1 MVRTRTSR
9 ATTSISK
16 RSRGSCPSR
25 GTATK
30 DGGWLSVATVEPKFW
45 QRMCE
50 LIGAPELS
58 DRQFAEVAERPAIA
72 ETLAARF
79 LERTLAEWEE
89 LFFAEKLPIAGVR
102 RVPEVVRDPQ
112 VKARGL
118 LPTVDVPGVGK
129 L

>member
-1 MVRTRTSR
+1 
-9 ATTSISK
+9 
-16 RSRGSCPSR
+16 
-25 GTATK
+25 
-30 DGGWLSVATVEPKFW
+30 
-45 QRMCE
+45 MCE

-102 RVPEVVRDPQ
+102 RVPGVGRDPQ

-118 LPTVDVPGVGK
+118 LPTGDVAGVGELQVISHPAK
-129 L
+129 HNATGTPNPPRGPQKSQNTETLL

>member
-1 MVRTRTSR
+1 
-9 ATTSISK
+9 
-16 RSRGSCPSR
+16 
-25 GTATK
+25 
-30 DGGWLSVATVEPKFW
+30 
-45 QRMCE
+45 MCE

-102 RVPEVVRDPQ
+102 RGPQGVRGPPG
-112 VKARGL
+112 KARGP
-118 LPTVDVPGVGK
+118 LPPVHPPGGGELQVISPPPQHTPTETP
-129 L
+129 